1 MKITRKDFLRLSGLA
16 VLTAGAV
23 RTFEAARAAGETAR
37 RAIGGTSANSGT
49 QKKQY
54 AMAID
59 MRKCREHPGCEIC
72 MKACRAA
79 HNVPLIPD
87 PRHEVKWIW
96 NAPFAEVFPVAQ
108 SAYTRRNYTASP
120 LPVLCNH
127 CDQPPCVEV
136 CPTGAT
142 WKRQEDGIVMMDWH
156 RCIGC
161 KYCMVA
167 CPYEARSFNFVDP
180 RAYLEHVNPDFPTRS
195 MGVVEKCDFC
205 AERLAVGQP
214 PACAEAC
221 PAGAIAFG
229 DLADPNSPV
238 SQALA
243 ASFSLRRKP
252 ELGTGPNIYYLV

>member
-1 MKITRKDFLRLSGLA
+1 MKITRKDFLRLSGLG
-16 VLTAGAV
+16 VLAAGAA
-23 RTFEAARAAGETAR
+23 RAFEAARATGETAW
-37 RAIGGTSANSGT
+37 RAGGGTKSSGT

-59 MRKCREHPGCEIC
+59 LRKCRQHPGCDLC

-79 HNVPLIPD
+79 HNVPVIPD

-96 NAPFAEVFPVAQ
+96 NAPFAEVFPIQQ
-108 SAYTRRNYTASP
+108 SAYTQRNYTGSP

-142 WKRQEDGIVMMDWH
+142 WKRPEDGIVMMDWH

-180 RAYLEHVNPDFPTRS
+180 RAFLEHIHPDFPTRS

-205 AERLAVGQP
+205 AERLAADKP

-221 PAGAIAFG
+221 PANAIAFG
-229 DLADPNSPV
+229 DLADPGSPV
-238 SQALA
+238 SLALGS
-243 ASFSLRRKP
+243 SFSIRRKP